1 MLFSCYMCIHYQGGT
16 LDCNNIFIVTY
27 GNWLSIL
34 TISEFCGLS
43 FIPGCF
49 LMSFMI
55 DHIVMLCK
63 PRGGRGDGG
72 RGVAMRVTR
81 VIHSLP
87 TSFKIIC
94 NISTDSHIGDIEF
107 MQNLIYYGSITPP
120 PLGPPPIVCM
130 W

>member
-1 MLFSCYMCIHYQGGT
+1 MCIHYQGGT

-34 TISEFCGLS
+34 TISEFCGLC

-72 RGVAMRVTR
+72 GGGGNEGHACY
-81 VIHSLP
+81 
-87 TSFKIIC
+87 SFIAHFI
-94 NISTDSHIGDIEF
+94 
-107 MQNLIYYGSITPP
+107 QNNLQH
-120 PLGPPPIVCM
+120 
-130 W
+130 